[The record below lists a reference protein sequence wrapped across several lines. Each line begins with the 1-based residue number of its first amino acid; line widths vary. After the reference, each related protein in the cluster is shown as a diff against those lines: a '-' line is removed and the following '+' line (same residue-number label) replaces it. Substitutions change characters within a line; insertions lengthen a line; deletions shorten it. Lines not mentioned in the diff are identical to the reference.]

1 MWVSERSE
9 WFNKTHVWVLHC
21 VKSDSWLSVSDRT
34 FVRAWLVS
42 EVVVGCWRDGTR
54 MWCELLW
61 RLPPPMLCDHWCCLV
76 CPDIASWSL
85 GTRSPQNLGL
95 TKYFGCFMVNYEF
108 TSADI
113 MSSDEAGS
121 WIPYFVSVSPQI
133 KYYVGNS
140 ASLNSQG
147 RKLIIDR
154 NYKISM
160 KHFVSVLTHFRH
172 FYIFVSDR
180 SSWSRKVCYKVF
192 FLHLSG
198 SNLQ

>member
-1 MWVSERSE
+1 MSQGNLSILHLARGQPWLRQLSVTILRTWCDMMWVSERSE
-9 WFNKTHVWVLHC
+9 WFIKIHVWVLHC

-95 TKYFGCFMVNYEF
+95 TKYFDCFMVNYEF

-113 MSSDEAGS
+113 MSDEWWS
-121 WIPYFVSVSPQI
+121 WF
-133 KYYVGNS
+133 
-140 ASLNSQG
+140 LNSILCLSLSTNQILCG
-147 RKLIIDR
+147 KFRK
-154 NYKISM
+154 S
-160 KHFVSVLTHFRH
+160 
-172 FYIFVSDR
+172 
-180 SSWSRKVCYKVF
+180 
-192 FLHLSG
+192 
-198 SNLQ
+198 